1 MRSHMK
7 CLAAALLLCFTL
19 VSGSGAWA
27 LPVHGS
33 APVPMQERPLADTL
47 RDWVG
52 SLLVR
57 AGILPKGDVPDPTP
71 SKPKEGPQIDPN
83 GGPH

>member
-1 MRSHMK
+1 MRSHTK
-7 CLAAALLLCFTL
+7 CLAAALLLCFAL

-33 APVPMQERPLADTL
+33 VPAPRQESSLVANL

-57 AGILPKGDVPDPTP
+57 AGILPGGAVPEPH
-71 SKPKEGPQIDPN
+71 SQPKEGPQMDPN
-83 GGPH
+83 GHH